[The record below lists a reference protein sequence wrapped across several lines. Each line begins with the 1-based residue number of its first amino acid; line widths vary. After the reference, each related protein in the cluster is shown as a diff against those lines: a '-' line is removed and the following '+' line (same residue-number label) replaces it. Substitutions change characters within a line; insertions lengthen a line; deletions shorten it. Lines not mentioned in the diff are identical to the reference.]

1 MLLKK
6 FYTITQQRRYIN
18 ALLPSSRHYQQPTHM
33 QQTQAAIKLQRAWRR
48 TLRPLAT
55 RTYADAFQRLNL
67 GTLPRR
73 ALLER
78 ISLPT
83 TTETM
88 ELLLDRLR
96 RLCSIVL
103 KLPGAPLIPCNTLK
117 HAYISAVT
125 SQSFKNGVSDQIA
138 KTRRARLLQVFDEIV
153 RGLPTLRPGDIDRL
167 LLSFT
172 QYGQST
178 QQQQLFQL
186 PQITVQSQRVLL
198 SLYGALE
205 QLRDDPDHAETRI
218 ALKEKIGRVRITMGR
233 LVQPAAMARFDAERA
248 TAGTTRALQVRMR
261 SQPMDNEVIG
271 HELCLDL
278 QFQLRVE
285 SSELLLEPVTFD
297 PRIRDITGEEAMR
310 AAIADEMQQT
320 PPIYGRLLQ
329 AFAEVRSSLMGTLAN
344 QPLQVADLN
353 AALNVNSIRVDLARW
368 GRVRDLGAIGRA
380 VMRIVGGDA
389 TRWNAVPT
397 DDAAAVAAFL
407 VQRAHEQCIAA
418 ANERVRQI
426 APLFN
431 GHSYEYERQKF
442 QERLDGGLETPIAR
456 RWVRRPAGVNLE
468 TAHSRAFASLVAGPK
483 ALNLATLPETLV
495 HDLGRVERFRNEF
508 ASILR
513 AAFEAAVA
521 RRGAAP
527 GTPAFRALT
536 LVYAEPTHP
545 AHRLLR
551 GAMRKR
557 FLLLPV
563 PLPAF
568 VDAER
573 FAALARDVE
582 AVRALD
588 FNTHS
593 VAYGAD

>member
-1 MLLKK
+1 
-6 FYTITQQRRYIN
+6 
-18 ALLPSSRHYQQPTHM
+18 M

-55 RTYADAFQRLNL
+55 RTYADGFQRLNL

-73 ALLER
+73 VFMER
-78 ISLPT
+78 ISMST
-83 TTETM
+83 TTKAM
-88 ELLLDRLR
+88 ELLLSRLTL
-96 RLCSIVL
+96 LCDIVL
-103 KLPGAPLIPCNTLK
+103 NTDDTPIFDCYTLK
-117 HAYISAVT
+117 HAYMSAVT
-125 SQSFKNGVSDQIA
+125 GRSFKNGVSDQIA
-138 KTRRARLLQVFDEIV
+138 KTRRDRLLRVFDEIV
-153 RGLPTLRPGDIDRL
+153 RGLPTFRQADALRFLAIFG
-167 LLSFT
+167 
-172 QYGQST
+172 QYAQSK

-261 SQPMDNEVIG
+261 SQPMENEVIG

-285 SSELLLEPVTFD
+285 SSELLGPVAFD

-320 PPIYGRLLQ
+320 PPVYGRLLQ
-329 AFAEVRSSLMGTLAN
+329 AFAEVRSSLMGTLTN

-353 AALNVNSIRVDLARW
+353 AALNVNGIRMDLARW